1 MGVTIYLSETSKVAV
16 GKEVSSLDVSTQ
28 FNAYSGVEIIVDDD
42 TSIFVG
48 NRSSRVLTIENP
60 WGTREQAT
68 AILNA
73 LQANGFQYQPYT
85 ASGAILNPAAEIG
98 DGITVWDTYSGIYKM
113 GRKYTPLMAADVE
126 APQDEEID
134 HEFPYEAKQ
143 DRKYRREIADAK
155 AEIAITQ
162 NQISSEVTRATN
174 AENSL
179 SSKITQTA
187 NSITASVL
195 AKKGGSSSSCG
206 WTRTDSSWT
215 LQSGGKTVF
224 KCTSSGVEVNGKI
237 TATSGSIGGFTIGS
251 TKLYNG
257 MTSLGDTT
265 NNGVYIGT
273 DGIALGKGK
282 FKVTSSGSISAAN
295 MTLTGTLSVGGA
307 NITAAALRQG
317 AERANSGYSNWNSAY
332 SSTSS
337 GGYCYKGATNGNTA
351 LDKVNSLVAGNI
363 TADTLK
369 ATGMNCSTL
378 RIGGRV
384 VTTGSWT
391 LCTGIYVQKD
401 NSTGYVTGVTA
412 YTNTF
417 SPLVFG
423 GYY

>member
-1 MGVTIYLSETSKVAV
+1 MSDTSKVAV
-16 GKEVSSLDVSTQ
+16 GKEVSTLDISPEFT
-28 FNAYSGVEIIVDDD
+28 AYSGVEIIVDDD

-48 NRSSRVLTIENP
+48 NRTGRILTIENP
-60 WGTREQAT
+60 WGTQAQAT
-68 AILNA
+68 AILTA
-73 LQANGFQYQPYT
+73 LQAEGFQYQPYSAT
-85 ASGAILNPAAEIG
+85 GAILNPAAEIG
-98 DGITVWDTYSGIYKM
+98 DGITISDTYSGIYKM
-113 GRKYTPLMAADVE
+113 GRNYTPLMAADLE
-126 APQDEEID
+126 APQDEELD
-134 HEFPYEAKQ
+134 HEYPYKPKQ
-143 DRKYRREIADAK
+143 DRIFSRQISEAK

-162 NQISSEVTRATN
+162 GQISSEVIRATN

-179 SSKITQTA
+179 QSNITQTA

-195 AKKGGSSSSCG
+195 AKSGGSSSSFG
-206 WTRTDSSWT
+206 WTLTNSSWT
-215 LQSGGKTVF
+215 LTASGKTVF
-224 KCTSSGVEVNGKI
+224 KATSSGVEVNGKI

-257 MTSLGDTT
+257 MTSLSDTT

-317 AERANSGYSNWNSAY
+317 AERANSGYSSWNSAAT
-332 SSTSS
+332 STSS

-351 LDKVNSLVAGNI
+351 LDKINNLVAGNI
-363 TADTLK
+363 TATSLN
-369 ATGMNCSTL
+369 ASGMSCSSL
-378 RIGGRV
+378 RIGGRT

-391 LCTGIYVQKD
+391 LCTGVNVTK
-401 NSTGYVTGVTA
+401 NSLGYVTNVTA
-412 YTNTF
+412 FTNTF

>member
-1 MGVTIYLSETSKVAV
+1 MSNTSKTGV
-16 GKEVSSLDVSTQ
+16 GKEVMSLDVSPQ
-28 FNAYSGVEIIVDDD
+28 FNAYSGVELIVDEE

-48 NRSSRVLTIENP
+48 NRTGRTLTIENP
-60 WGTREQAT
+60 WGTKAQAT

-73 LQANGFQYQPYT
+73 LQAKGFQYQPYT
-85 ASGAILNPAAEIG
+85 ATGAILNPAAEIG
-98 DGITVWDTYSGIYKM
+98 DGITISETYSGIYKV
-113 GRKYTPLMAADVE
+113 GRNYSPLMSADIE
-126 APQDEEID
+126 APQDEEVD
-134 HEFPYEAKQ
+134 HEYPYESKQ
-143 DRKYRREIADAK
+143 DRIYRRQISEAK

-162 NQISSEVTRATN
+162 NQISSEVVRATN

-195 AKKGGSSSSCG
+195 AKKGGSSSSFG
-206 WTRTDSSWT
+206 WTLTDSSWT

-224 KCTSSGVEVNGKI
+224 KATSSGVEVNGKI

-295 MTLTGTLSVGGA
+295 MTLTGTLTVGGA
-307 NITAAALRQG
+307 SITAAALRQG

-332 SSTSS
+332 SSTTS
-337 GGYCYKGATNGNTA
+337 GGYCYGGAGAGYSAKGTWDNAQNSGVGVGFMRIGTLYLSSLQLNGNSVVLNTDA
-351 LDKVNSLVAGNI
+351 WYDQEGNWH
-363 TADTLK
+363 
-369 ATGMNCSTL
+369 
-378 RIGGRV
+378 RIYY
-384 VTTGSWT
+384 W
-391 LCTGIYVQKD
+391 GI
-401 NSTGYVTGVTA
+401 
-412 YTNTF
+412 
-417 SPLVFG
+417 
-423 GYY
+423 